1 MFHVLADC
9 TPAEWTPI
17 MQQSNAYQQGM
28 PDRVLSLLRQTK
40 DLVLAFPVDQLTHG
54 LQTAA
59 LAERDNAPDEL
70 VFAALCHDIGKVI
83 SIRNHANI
91 GAEMLRAYVAPDI
104 YNVLLAH
111 QHFQLR
117 YTADHL
123 NAHGVACKGEA
134 REKYKN
140 ESWFAMAE
148 KFCDAW
154 DVKAFDPSFATP
166 PLEHFEPLVRSICSK
181 PRYPTIG

>member
-1 MFHVLADC
+1 MFQALADC
-9 TPAEWTPI
+9 TADDWVPI
-17 MQQSNAYQQGM
+17 MDQSNAYTQAM
-28 PDRVLSLLRQTK
+28 PDRILRMLRQTAE
-40 DLVLAFPVDQLTHG
+40 LGLGFPVDQLTHQ

-59 LAERDNAPDEL
+59 LAEADGAPEEL
-70 VFAALCHDIGKVI
+70 VLAALCHDIGKVV
-83 SIRNHANI
+83 SIRNHAAI
-91 GAEMLRAYVAPDI
+91 GAEMLRPYVAPDI
-104 YNVLLAH
+104 YNLLVAH

-123 NAHGVACKGEA
+123 NAHGIACKGEA
-134 REKYKN
+134 RGKYAQ
-140 ESWFAMAE
+140 EPWYAMAE

-166 PLEHFEPLVRSICSK
+166 SLEHFEPLVRRVCGK

>member
-1 MFHVLADC
+1 MFNRLAEC

-17 MQQSNAYQQGM
+17 MEQSNAYQQAM
-28 PDRVLSLLRQTK
+28 PDRILALLRQTSE
-40 DLVLAFPVDQLTHG
+40 LVWAFPVDQLTHG

-59 LAERDNAPDEL
+59 LAERDNASDEIVL
-70 VFAALCHDIGKVI
+70 AALCHDIGKVI
-83 SIRNHANI
+83 SIRNHASI
-91 GAEMLRAYVAPDI
+91 GAEMLRPYVAPDL

-123 NAHGVACKGEA
+123 NAHGIACRGEA
-134 REKYKN
+134 REKYAK
-140 ESWFAMAE
+140 EPWYAIAE
-148 KFCDAW
+148 KFCDQW

-166 PLEHFEPLVRSICSK
+166 PLEHFEPLVRAMCK
-181 PRYPTIG
+181 QPRYPTIG